1 MKVLALDQSTT
12 CSGYAVFIDGKYDHS
27 GVVDLHLIK
36 ETNVRFKRMY
46 EELYK
51 LVEDEKPDRVVIE
64 DTQAQGGNM
73 AVFKLL
79 CQLQGILIGVFYAK
93 GIQFTVMT
101 PSHWRNILGYAQGP
115 KVKRAELKQQS
126 KDYAKE
132 HFGLT
137 GKEDML
143 EAACIGDAYCIE
155 HIDDIK
161 VHKNIADD
169 GIDI

>member
-12 CSGYAVFIDGKYDHS
+12 CSGYSVFIDGRYDHS

-36 ETNVRFKRMY
+36 DTNVRFKRMY

-51 LVEDEKPDRVVIE
+51 LVEDENPDSVVIE

-73 AVFKLL
+73 SVFKLL
-79 CQLQGILIGVFYAK
+79 CQLQGILIGAFYAK
-93 GIQFTVMT
+93 GIPFTIMT
-101 PSHWRNILGYAQGP
+101 PSHWRNILGYSQGP

-132 HFGLT
+132 HFGVT

-143 EAACIGDAYCIE
+143 EAICIGAAYCIE
-155 HIDDIK
+155 YCESK
-161 VHKNIADD
+161 TIADN